1 VDPLMTGRPLM
12 ATDDVLYDHKWAA
25 DDALGLDHPDKRPNK
40 VGAEKGI
47 VMR

>member
-1 VDPLMTGRPLM
+1 MQHSF
-12 ATDDVLYDHKWAA
+12 ADDRLYEHKWAQ

-40 VGAEKGI
+40 VNAERGI

>member
-1 VDPLMTGRPLM
+1 VYHMLICDL
-12 ATDDVLYDHKWAA
+12 DDVLYDHKWAA